1 MPRNK
6 QLELIRRVA
15 HEKAVGARRVAIT
28 SQQVLQNNKD
38 QLAQLIAYR
47 AEYNARFLV
56 DGSGGMGASQ
66 LEGYRKFLT
75 SLDEAISV
83 QERIIKENVT
93 QWINNRSLWQKIQAH
108 EKALEN
114 VVHRRQSDELRR
126 RENNEQKDTDERAQS
141 KGANPWE

>member
-28 SQQVLQNNKD
+28 SQQLLQNNKD
-38 QLAQLIAYR
+38 QLAQLISYR

-56 DGSGGMGASQ
+56 DGSGGMGAGQ
-66 LEGYRKFLT
+66 LAGYRKFLT

-83 QERIIKENVT
+83 QERIIKENVN

-126 RENNEQKDTDERAQS
+126 REKNEQKDTDERAQS
-141 KGANPWE
+141 RRANPWE

>member
-28 SQQVLQNNKD
+28 SQQLLQNNKD

-56 DGSGGMGASQ
+56 DGSGGMGAGQ
-66 LEGYRKFLT
+66 LAGYRKFLT

-83 QERIIKENVT
+83 QERIIKENVN

-126 RENNEQKDTDERAQS
+126 REKNEQKDTDERAQS
-141 KGANPWE
+141 RRANPWE

>member
-66 LEGYRKFLT
+66 LAGYRKFLT
-75 SLDEAISV
+75 GLDEAISV
-83 QERIIKENVT
+83 QERIIKENVN

-126 RENNEQKDTDERAQS
+126 REQNEQKDTDERAQS
-141 KGANPWE
+141 RGANPWE